1 MFSTT
6 QLKSF
11 VSKVVNMKITKT
23 KLAAASFGAA
33 LTSLYSAP
41 ELCAQVD
48 TIDSNADL
56 TFMPGTVPFFTGD
69 GSADYGVEVAVGGVT
84 SFGSP
89 ALLNIIAF
97 NNGDYGFGAGNR
109 FGIANGAQEFFE
121 LSPGDV
127 FDGSTGGGVGQLSV
141 TGTGVRTF
149 GFISEFGQVGY
160 FRVMLSVEE
169 SPGVFS
175 PAIFL
180 DGEVAVLD
188 ANGENDFTVTVP
200 DGDDP
205 VVIVGDVNMD
215 GSVDFFD
222 IQPFI
227 DALAGGFQAEAD
239 IDGNGE
245 VNFFDIAPFIEL
257 LSNGGM
263 QLSMSDSNGKPLE
276 MYASNTQD
284 MEQLIRAIEL
294 KLNDEIAAAVLG
306 QTNSS
311 LTNNSPSVGLAS
323 LASGA
328 DGLLRRRKAVT
339 A

>member
-1 MFSTT
+1 
-6 QLKSF
+6 
-11 VSKVVNMKITKT
+11 MKITKT

-160 FRVMLSVEE
+160 FRIDLGNGNVPV
-169 SPGVFS
+169 
-175 PAIFL
+175 IFL
-180 DGEVAVLD
+180 DGEVAVND
-188 ANGENDFTVTVP
+188 ANGMNDFTITVP
-200 DGDDP
+200 SGG
-205 VVIVGDVNMD
+205 VLLGDVNQD
-215 GSVDFFD
+215 GSIDFSD
-222 IQPFI
+222 IAPFI
-227 DALAGGFQAEAD
+227 SRLAMGEFQAEAD
-239 IDGNGE
+239 IDESG
-245 VNFFDIAPFIEL
+245 VVDFQDIAPFIGL
-257 LSNGGM
+257 LSGG
-263 QLSMSDSNGKPLE
+263 SSVSWSDSNGNPLDG
-276 MYASNTQD
+276 YASNTQGS
-284 MEQLIRAIEL
+284 EQIQAIEL
-294 KLNDEIAAAVLG
+294 KLQDEIAAAVLG
-306 QTNSS
+306 QTKSS
-311 LTNNSPSVGLAS
+311 LTNEQPSVGLAA
-323 LASGA
+323 LALGA
-328 DGLLRRRKAVT
+328 TGLRRRRKAVT
-339 A
+339 T